1 MYTLLTIVQA
11 DDSTFFVQKACCGL
25 KRNTVY
31 MLSGGQIYLE
41 VVF

>member
-1 MYTLLTIVQA
+1 MYTFNDHST
-11 DDSTFFVQKACCGL
+11 DDSTFSLQKTFCEL